1 MVRSVAERAFVPARH
16 LLEEFG
22 DMMIL
27 TNLVLVHII
36 GMLGTQVFWG
46 ANPRAPIGG

>member
-1 MVRSVAERAFVPARH
+1 VNTVMVH
-16 LLEEFG
+16 L
-22 DMMIL
+22 
-27 TNLVLVHII
+27 V